1 MRRGALL
8 VRHTALRWGLGLAL
22 GVSLAQAA
30 SDLGA
35 ARSAYEHG
43 DFALALVDFRE
54 LAAQGS
60 AAAAYQ
66 LGLMHANG
74 EGVAQDHVEA
84 VRWYRKA
91 AAKGNA
97 DAQRSLGMCFA
108 MGQGVTKDLVQAA
121 AWLNLAVSQGDT
133 MAERLRQRLDV
144 ELTSAQAAQA
154 ATLARQWNGQESV
167 ATSSTTGACEG
178 VDAATPVPMGDS
190 VTPPRLVRRV
200 EPVYPLQLR
209 ASRLRGHV
217 TLRALV
223 DASGD
228 VRNVEI
234 MDSQNPSFSR
244 AAVDAVKK
252 WKYDAAKREGCTVP
266 VALMVSV
273 DFNGG

>member
-1 MRRGALL
+1 
-8 VRHTALRWGLGLAL
+8 
-22 GVSLAQAA
+22 
-30 SDLGA
+30 LGA

-43 DFALALVDFRE
+43 DFAGALVAFRE

-60 AAAAYQ
+60 APAAYQ
-66 LGLMHANG
+66 LGLMNANG
-74 EGVAQDHVEA
+74 EGAAQDHVEA

-108 MGQGVTKDLVQAA
+108 MGQGVSKDLVQAA
-121 AWLNLAVSQGDT
+121 AWLNLAAGQGDT
-133 MAERLRQRLDV
+133 LAERLRQRLDV
-144 ELTSAQAAQA
+144 ELSSSQAAQA
-154 ATLARQWNGQESV
+154 ATLARRWSGQDSV
-167 ATSSTTGACEG
+167 AANSAAACDG

-234 MDSQNPSFSR
+234 LDSQNPSFAR